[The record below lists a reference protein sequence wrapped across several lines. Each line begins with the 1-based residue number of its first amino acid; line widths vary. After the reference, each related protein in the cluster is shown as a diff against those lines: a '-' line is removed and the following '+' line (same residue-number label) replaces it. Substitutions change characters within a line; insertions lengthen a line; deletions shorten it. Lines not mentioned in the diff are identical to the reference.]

1 MKSLIITSQALILV
15 SCLSCSYANANS
27 LQNLDSLSFIQS
39 APDKTSI
46 FLPASFSAE
55 YEESVIS
62 SATGKE
68 KKSFGRIDYKY
79 PRHIWFEVVSPDP
92 KTFISNPTT
101 SWDYSPPFIETEQ
114 AQVKI
119 LKSKD
124 LPIGRFLDSL
134 KNGAKSNSSYSA
146 KTEGDKLIL
155 TFTPKLQKELQMNRA
170 ILIAPGEASKTTSL
184 SDFKELQIEYKN
196 KNKTKM
202 KFLSFKPN
210 VKFESDH
217 FVFKI
222 PSNTK
227 VIDQR

>member
-1 MKSLIITSQALILV
+1 MSLMIKGSLGLFLI
-15 SCLSCSYANANS
+15 SCLGCSYSSASS
-27 LQNLDSLSFIQS
+27 LQNLDSLSLTQS
-39 APDKTSI
+39 APKKNAN

-92 KTFISNPTT
+92 KTFVSNPTT

-119 LKSKD
+119 LKSND
-124 LPIGRFLDSL
+124 LPIGKFLDSL

-170 ILIAPGEASKTTSL
+170 ILIAAGDASKVTSL

-210 VKFESDH
+210 VNFSADH

-222 PSNTK
+222 PANTK